1 MLFFPKHFFR
11 YLTAVTS
18 IQVKIIIVYIFPSIE
33 VINCK
38 IKSLK
43 LFFVLTRSTDLL
55 FTSVCWLL
63 LFSFSVVE
71 FKDEEFVKKAIEVMS
86 KHDLNGR
93 PLNIKEVN
101 ARSACSVQCVC
112 PDGVWHVSISGSG
125 RWARAARPA
134 EIGPH
139 VRRRPRAGHR
149 SDWDERP
156 SLHRQQPQHPSRDH
170 QRAAGRTAGNH
181 RVRR

>member
-1 MLFFPKHFFR
+1 MLFSPKHFFR

-43 LFFVLTRSTDLL
+43 FFITISTDLL
-55 FTSVCWLL
+55 FTSVCLLL
-63 LFSFSVVE
+63 LFFFSVVE

-101 ARSACSVQCVC
+101 AHSACSVQCVC
-112 PDGVWHVSISGSG
+112 PDGV
-125 RWARAARPA
+125 
-134 EIGPH
+134 
-139 VRRRPRAGHR
+139 
-149 SDWDERP
+149 
-156 SLHRQQPQHPSRDH
+156 
-170 QRAAGRTAGNH
+170 
-181 RVRR
+181 